1 MSPHPRRHFRRV
13 KQVRA
18 KGETLHICAMLKKLN
33 CLCAVLILTILLHA
47 GNLLSSNRPKLKHRN
62 SINLAVSTGHKH
74 GKFKNVE
81 APKEEESDIIYEQKP
96 VNIPVQGVTASRE
109 ASASGRKAGRRTSL
123 LRRKSSYEPDSP
135 RIRTG
140 RKIRFQDIENLGPIE
155 HIRYSERLHYNETI
169 PYDMEDRDGVD
180 SSQQRPARCCI
191 IS

>member
-1 MSPHPRRHFRRV
+1 MCN
-13 KQVRA
+13 A
-18 KGETLHICAMLKKLN
+18 KETKLPS
-33 CLCAVLILTILLHA
+33 AVLILLILLRA

-81 APKEEESDIIYEQKP
+81 APKEEESDMIYEQKP
-96 VNIPVQGVTASRE
+96 VNIPVQGLTASRA
-109 ASASGRKAGRRTSL
+109 ASASGRKADRRTSL

-140 RKIRFQDIENLGPIE
+140 RKIKFQDIENLGPLE
-155 HIRYSERLHYNETI
+155 HVRYSERLHYNETI
-169 PYDMEDRDGVD
+169 PYDMEDKDGVD
-180 SSQQRPARCCI
+180 SSRQRPARCCI

>member
-1 MSPHPRRHFRRV
+1 
-13 KQVRA
+13 
-18 KGETLHICAMLKKLN
+18 
-33 CLCAVLILTILLHA
+33 
-47 GNLLSSNRPKLKHRN
+47 
-62 SINLAVSTGHKH
+62 HKH

-180 SSQQRPARCCI
+180 SSQRPARCCI